1 MAKSPDRTA
10 QTAAQQ
16 AVRKALTNATPPVT
30 LKQASRAIGMN
41 DAYLQQFLERGTP
54 RQLPEELRYKL
65 ANFLGISQHRL
76 APLHWQ
82 TGIHGSSPAG
92 SHLRAVPF
100 IDVSASAGAGSVI
113 DAVEDHA
120 VEQWHFPKTWLQQ
133 HANGQ
138 IESLKLLTVSGDSM
152 APRLLHGDIVMI
164 DTFQRTASPPGIF
177 VLHDG
182 LGLVIKQI
190 EPIPNTAPV
199 TLRIFS
205 ENTAYSAYD
214 RSIEEVHIIGRVVW
228 FARTM

>member
-1 MAKSPDRTA
+1 MAESTDRTQ
-10 QTAAQQ
+10 QTSAQQ
-16 AVRKALTNATPPVT
+16 AVRQALANATPPVT

-54 RQLPEELRYKL
+54 RHLPEALRYKL
-65 ANFLGISQHRL
+65 ADFLGIHQQTLLPRQ
-76 APLHWQ
+76 WQ
-82 TGIHGSSPAG
+82 QDIHGARPTA
-92 SHLRAVPF
+92 SHVRAIPF
-100 IDVSASAGAGSVI
+100 IDVTASAGAGSVI
-113 DAVEDHA
+113 DAVEDHR
-120 VEQWHFPKTWLQQ
+120 VEQWHFPIEWLRN
-133 HANGQ
+133 HGIGQ

-164 DTFQRTASPPGIF
+164 DTSQRTASPPGIF
-177 VLHDG
+177 ILHDG

-228 FARTM
+228 FARTI

>member
-65 ANFLGISQHRL
+65 ANFLGISQHKL
-76 APLHWQ
+76 APRHWQ

-138 IESLKLLTVSGDSM
+138 IESLKLLTVRGDSM

-164 DTFQRTASPPGIF
+164 DTFQRTASPPGVF

-190 EPIPNTAPV
+190 EPIPNTTPV

-214 RSIEEVHIIGRVVW
+214 RSIEEVHIIGRMVW

>member
-1 MAKSPDRTA
+1 MAKSTDRTQ
-10 QTAAQQ
+10 QTPAQQ
-16 AVRKALTNATPPVT
+16 AVRQALANATPPVT

-54 RQLPEELRYKL
+54 RHLPEALRYKL
-65 ANFLGISQHRL
+65 ADFLGIHQQTLLPRQ
-76 APLHWQ
+76 WQ
-82 TGIHGSSPAG
+82 QDIHGSRPTA
-92 SHLRAVPF
+92 SHVRAIPF
-100 IDVSASAGAGSVI
+100 IDVTASAGAGSVI
-113 DAVEDHA
+113 DAVEDHR
-120 VEQWHFPKTWLQQ
+120 VEQWHFPIEWLR
-133 HANGQ
+133 NLGIGQ
-138 IESLKLLTVSGDSM
+138 IESLKLLTVNGDSM

-164 DTFQRTASPPGIF
+164 DTSQRTASPPGIF
-177 VLHDG
+177 ILHDG

-228 FARTM
+228 FARTI

>member
-1 MAKSPDRTA
+1 MAKSPDRKA

-16 AVRKALTNATPPVT
+16 AVRKALTNATPSVT

-65 ANFLGISQHRL
+65 ANFLGISQHKL
-76 APLHWQ
+76 APRHWQ

-100 IDVSASAGAGSVI
+100 IDVSASAGAGGVI